1 MNEIKCPECGSK
13 ISIEEDNY
21 SNITKQVRDQQFE
34 EELSKRLELLEKDKQ
49 NSVELAIQNIRFKM
63 QEAAF
68 VNEKKMQALE
78 AQLTAAE
85 TEKHIAINKL
95 KHSFEKERDTLS
107 YLLEKTKEKNEYD
120 KKIAV
125 ANATTELKE
134 GYEKI

>member
-13 ISIEEDNY
+13 ICIDKDNY

-34 EELSKRLELLEKDKQ
+34 EELNKRIELLEKDKQ
-49 NSVELAIQNIRFKM
+49 KSVELAIQNIRFKM

-68 VNEKKMQALE
+68 ANEKKMQALE
-78 AQLTAAE
+78 SELIAAE
-85 TEKHIAINKL
+85 TEKHIAVSKL

-120 KKIAV
+120 KKL
-125 ANATTELKE
+125 ATWLSN
-134 GYEKI
+134 I